1 MGAYQLAITLGLFIA
16 ALVNYGTQDRTNSSA
31 YRIPLGIQFAW
42 AFILSGGLLFLP
54 ETPRY
59 LIKCGKD
66 TQAVKSLTRLR
77 RLPAD
82 HPAIQAEFEEIQ
94 GNYEY
99 EKSLGSSTYLD
110 CFRGNIGKRTF
121 TGIGLQCL
129 QQLVGVNFIL

>member
-1 MGAYQLAITLGLFIA
+1 MDSG
-16 ALVNYGTQDRTNSSA
+16 A
-31 YRIPLGIQFAW
+31 YRIPLGIQFGW
-42 AFILSGGLLFLP
+42 ALILSGGLVFLP

-66 TQAVKSLTRLR
+66 SKAIKSLTRLR

-82 HPAIQAEFEEIQ
+82 HPAIRAEFEEIQ

-99 EKSLGSSTYLD
+99 EKSLGSSSYID
-110 CFRGNIGKRTF
+110 CFRGNIGKRTL